1 MSCTALAENLHEE
14 LTSKTRQ
21 ERSNWTKVSEIKAME
36 EKVLDFFVKVH
47 VTNRF
52 KARES
57 DVVKHFDKQVKV
69 VRKTVTN

>member
-1 MSCTALAENLHEE
+1 
-14 LTSKTRQ
+14 
-21 ERSNWTKVSEIKAME
+21 ME

-47 VTNRF
+47 VTNRS